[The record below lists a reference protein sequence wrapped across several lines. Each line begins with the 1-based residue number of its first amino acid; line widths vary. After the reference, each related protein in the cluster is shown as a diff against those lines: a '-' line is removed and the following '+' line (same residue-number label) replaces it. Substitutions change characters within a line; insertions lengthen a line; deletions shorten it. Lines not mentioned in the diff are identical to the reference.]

1 VREGYSI
8 EHKRKEFKMKA
19 HQFFNLEKIAPLIAA
34 TAMLAA
40 CGQNTTTP
48 STNGGRTSA
57 SSSTASTSA
66 KIDPCTL
73 VTKEEATA
81 LLGVDVTVKSENHDP
96 DLECTYESASGPQ
109 TYLKI
114 EAMTRDGAR
123 WLNNI
128 KRATEQRQGKIE
140 PVSGIGDQAF
150 IATEPNSSNNLELDV
165 LKGDVLF
172 GLKTLNVADAGEKLK
187 PLARTAAGRLP

>member
-1 VREGYSI
+1 MNT
-8 EHKRKEFKMKA
+8 KRMTSLKK
-19 HQFFNLEKIAPLIAA
+19 HILLIA
-34 TAMLAA
+34 TSVLMLALTA
-40 CGQNTTTP
+40 CGAAPGTAGNVGGTTANPDSKIGTTT
-48 STNGGRTSA
+48 RSA
-57 SSSTASTSA
+57 KAT

-114 EAMTRDGAR
+114 EAMIRDGAQ
-123 WLNNI
+123 WLSNI
-128 KRATEQRQGKIE
+128 KRGTEQRQGKIE
-140 PVSGIGDQAF
+140 PLSGIGDQSF
-150 IATEPNSSNNLELDV
+150 INIEPNSPNNLELTV

-187 PLARTAAGRLP
+187 PLAQTAVSRLP

>member
-1 VREGYSI
+1 VGGTTANTDS
-8 EHKRKEFKMKA
+8 
-19 HQFFNLEKIAPLIAA
+19 KI
-34 TAMLAA
+34 
-40 CGQNTTTP
+40 GTTT
-48 STNGGRTSA
+48 SA
-57 SSSTASTSA
+57 KSA

-96 DLECTYESASGPQ
+96 DLVCTYESTSGPQ
-109 TYLKI
+109 TYLKV
-114 EAMTRDGAR
+114 EAMTRDGAQ

-140 PVSGIGDQAF
+140 SVSGIGDQSF
-150 IATEPNSSNNLELDV
+150 FATKSDSPNNLELDV

-187 PLARTAAGRLP
+187 PLAQAAVGRLP

>member
-1 VREGYSI
+1 MI
-8 EHKRKEFKMKA
+8 MKRMISLKTFV
-19 HQFFNLEKIAPLIAA
+19 LLIVTSAL
-34 TAMLAA
+34 TLALTA
-40 CGQNTTTP
+40 CGASPGAAGNVGGTTANTDSKIGTTI
-48 STNGGRTSA
+48 SA
-57 SSSTASTSA
+57 KSA

-96 DLECTYESASGPQ
+96 DLVCTYESTSGPQ
-109 TYLKI
+109 TYLKV
-114 EAMTRDGAR
+114 EAMTRDGAQ

-140 PVSGIGDQAF
+140 SVSGIGDQSF
-150 IATEPNSSNNLELDV
+150 IATKSDSPNNLELDV

-187 PLARTAAGRLP
+187 PLAQAAVGRLP